1 MGHGSRVK
9 EEGFHTVSA
18 LCGSLNE
25 PVHITPNTVLRRR
38 LMGIVKIFYKDDCI
52 VCPLA
57 KKLGDHLREKNI
69 DVVDYNVETADGL
82 AEASFYSVMALP
94 TIVVEDGMENGIG
107 EWRGNVPKMEEVLE
121 VVGRA

>member
-1 MGHGSRVK
+1 
-9 EEGFHTVSA
+9 
-18 LCGSLNE
+18 
-25 PVHITPNTVLRRR
+25 
-38 LMGIVKIFYKDDCI
+38 MGIVKIFYKDDCL

-57 KKLGDHLREKNI
+57 KKLGDNLRKKNV

-107 EWRGNVPKMEEVLE
+107 EWRGKVPQMEEVLE
-121 VVGRA
+121 IVSRA